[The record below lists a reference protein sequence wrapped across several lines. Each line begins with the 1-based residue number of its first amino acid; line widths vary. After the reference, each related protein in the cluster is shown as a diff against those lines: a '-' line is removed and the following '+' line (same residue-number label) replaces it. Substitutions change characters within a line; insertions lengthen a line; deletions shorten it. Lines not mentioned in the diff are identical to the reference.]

1 MTELRTQGLAVSF
14 GAVDALR
21 PTDLTLLAGSF
32 VAVTGPSGAGKT
44 TLLWALAGA
53 LRATAGSVWWGGE
66 EVTCDDT
73 IRPDFALMPHGH
85 GLATAFTAA
94 ENVLIPL
101 LGTSTPPAEARRR
114 AQEAL
119 RLVGLEDSGHHLVEE
134 LSGGQQ
140 QRVALAR
147 ALARRAAV
155 VLVDEPTSELDAA
168 NRARVVAE
176 LRAEAARGALVVMTT
191 HDPEAA
197 AETDI
202 SLVIHEGLVT
212 GPGR

>member
-1 MTELRTQGLAVSF
+1 M
-14 GAVDALR
+14 
-21 PTDLTLLAGSF
+21 
-32 VAVTGPSGAGKT
+32 
-44 TLLWALAGA
+44 
-53 LRATAGSVWWGGE
+53 
-66 EVTCDDT
+66 
-73 IRPDFALMPHGH
+73 
-85 GLATAFTAA
+85 
-94 ENVLIPL
+94 
-101 LGTSTPPAEARRR
+101 
-114 AQEAL
+114 
-119 RLVGLEDSGHHLVEE
+119 
-134 LSGGQQ
+134 
-140 QRVALAR
+140 
-147 ALARRAAV
+147 